1 MIVFII
7 NNIFEVSLALTILI
21 IKISWIIDKLK
32 VKKEILEM
40 KKLINIILINQ
51 EKLRN
56 TNHKIVNIVNGL
68 NIKQIVIEE
77 NEQDENFNSL
87 K

>member
-51 EKLRN
+51 EKLRT

-68 NIKQIVIEE
+68 NIRQIVIEE